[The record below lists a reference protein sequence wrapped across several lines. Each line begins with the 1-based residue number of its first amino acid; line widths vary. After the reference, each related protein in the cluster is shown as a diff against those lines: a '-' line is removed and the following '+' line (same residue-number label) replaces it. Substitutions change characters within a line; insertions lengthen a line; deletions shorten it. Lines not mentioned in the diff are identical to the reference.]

1 MPPIIFDWKGIA
13 GTRRERIEAA
23 AEADGRH
30 VKESYEKESY
40 ERCVAADPFWG
51 GVRLPITG
59 PQGFERTVEFAAKSG

>member
-13 GTRRERIEAA
+13 GTWRERIEAA

-40 ERCVAADPFWG
+40 ERWVAADPFWG
-51 GVRLPITG
+51 GVRAPITG
-59 PQGFERTVEFAAKSG
+59 PQGFERTVEFAAD